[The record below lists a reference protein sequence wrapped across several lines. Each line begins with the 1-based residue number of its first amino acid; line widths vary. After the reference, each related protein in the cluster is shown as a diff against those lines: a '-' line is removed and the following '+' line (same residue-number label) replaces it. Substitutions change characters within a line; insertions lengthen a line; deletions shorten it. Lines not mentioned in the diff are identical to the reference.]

1 MTGQVRGLARK
12 LVHTFPPV
20 RRRDEL
26 LAARLELV
34 TELRELEAEQRAKVE
49 ELQAKIDE
57 LDAEGRK
64 ARIRTRRAQ
73 RQVETLR
80 EQVERSGGSS
90 TSSEA
95 DQASASAAA
104 NRILASGVFDVEWYQ
119 DQSGLTFADRAEAVS
134 HYVEEGRRAGWS
146 PHPLFLPARFDP
158 RRWDRDETDP
168 LVAYLEGADGAWEK
182 STSPLF
188 DPARAHGS
196 RRPGRAPLASFL
208 KDGDPRTLPLAPD
221 AGWLRDGITLSEVR
235 EALRTQVGEPA
246 DEEATS
252 WRDRPAGNT
261 VAGLTS
267 VVVTDCT
274 STSDVL
280 AALGAIDSVTRDAD
294 GRTAQPVEVVLLVPD
309 ERRVVSVGLA
319 LARLARWDVR
329 VVSVSGTAGT
339 VAAAT
344 AAVHGPRG
352 EHTLL
357 MSARNGFKEGTLA
370 DWGTALAESGAAAV
384 HPLVLDSRHL
394 VSDAG
399 VVYPPHGKDPVPF
412 LEGMHPDSVVWPAPW
427 FSVPGAPVPLLA
439 RTESIRTVLGDELG
453 DDQAGDLWADVSLS
467 QRLAVQEGRPVVVVP
482 DLVGTRAG
490 GAAAFDSSPQ
500 PEEDL
505 LAFRTAWQQVP
516 SGSADLFQAFG
527 VSPVF
532 TGVSALSAPEKQ
544 KSWTRALWL
553 PAGAGHRATVVES
566 PPSLRWAIKTAAPSG
581 DRARQWGDF
590 HFANSL
596 ADALRALGQ
605 HAVVDYR
612 LNDARPTSYTDDVV
626 VTLRGLFA
634 VTLPTNVTSVAWVIS
649 HPDVVTA
656 RELESYDLRYAASPG
671 WARDVSSAWHLPVR
685 PLLQCTDPNRF
696 YIDDEPVPEVVG
708 KALFVGNSRGEA
720 RPVVMHTVA
729 SGTPIAVYGQHW
741 EEFLPPEAIAGTYV
755 PNEILRRYYRSAAW
769 ALNDHWADM
778 RDLGFVSNRVFD
790 VLASGGRLLT
800 DEIEGLDEITRTVL
814 PERGLARFR
823 TAADLD
829 AVLAEESGAWYDD
842 TSLRALSDYVR
853 KEHSFAARAQV
864 LLEDVLAHRAA
875 ASDGASRPS

>member
-12 LVHTFPPV
+12 LVDRFPPV

-34 TELRELEAEQRAKVE
+34 TELRELVTQQRAKVE
-49 ELQAKIDE
+49 ELQANADA
-57 LDAEGRK
+57 LDAEARK
-64 ARIRTRRAQ
+64 ERIRTRRAR
-73 RQVETLR
+73 RQVEELR

-119 DQSGLTFADRAEAVS
+119 DQAGLTFADRAEAVS

-158 RRWDRDETDP
+158 RRWDREETDP
-168 LVAYLEGADGAWEK
+168 LVAYLEGADGAWER

-196 RRPGRAPLASFL
+196 RRPGRAPLASL
-208 KDGDPRTLPLAPD
+208 LEDGDPQTLPLAPD
-221 AGWLRDGITLSEVR
+221 AGWLRAGITLSEVR
-235 EALRTQVGEPA
+235 EALRTQVGAPV

-252 WRDRPAGNT
+252 WRDRPAGST
-261 VAGLTS
+261 VPGLTS

-274 STSDVL
+274 STSEVL
-280 AALGAIDSVTRDAD
+280 AALGAIDPVTRAAD
-294 GRTAQPVEVVLLVPD
+294 GGTAQSVEVVLLVPD
-309 ERRVVSVGLA
+309 ERRGVSVGLA

-329 VVSVSGTAGT
+329 VVSVPEQAGT
-339 VAAAT
+339 VAAVT
-344 AAVHGPRG
+344 AAVHGSRG

-357 MSARNGFKEGTLA
+357 MSARNGFREGTLA
-370 DWGTALAESGAAAV
+370 DWRTAFSESGAAVV
-384 HPLVLDSRHL
+384 HPLVLDGRHL

-439 RTESIRTVLGDELG
+439 RTESVRTVLGDDPG
-453 DDQAGDLWADVSLS
+453 DGRAGDLWADISLS
-467 QRLAVQEGRPVVVVP
+467 QRLAAREGRPVVVVP
-482 DLVGTRAG
+482 GLVGTRGG

-505 LAFRTAWQQVP
+505 TAFRTTWQQVP
-516 SGSADLFQAFG
+516 SGSADLFQAFD

-532 TGVSALSAPEKQ
+532 QGVSALSAPEKQ

-566 PPSLRWAIKTAAPSG
+566 PPSLRWAIKTAAPSA

-605 HAVVDYR
+605 RAVVDYR

-656 RELESYDLRYAASPG
+656 RELGSYDLRYAASPG
-671 WARDVSSAWHLPVR
+671 WARDVSSAWQLPVR
-685 PLLQCTDPNRF
+685 PLLQCTDPSRF

-729 SGTPIAVYGQHW
+729 SGTPIAVYGEHW

-823 TAADLD
+823 TAEDLD
-829 AVLAEESGAWYDD
+829 AVLAQESGAWYDE

-853 KEHSFAARAQV
+853 KEHSFGARAQV
-864 LLEDVLAHRAA
+864 LLEDVLAHRAT
-875 ASDGASRPS
+875 ASGGASHPS

>member
-1 MTGQVRGLARK
+1 M
-12 LVHTFPPV
+12 
-20 RRRDEL
+20 
-26 LAARLELV
+26 
-34 TELRELEAEQRAKVE
+34 
-49 ELQAKIDE
+49 
-57 LDAEGRK
+57 
-64 ARIRTRRAQ
+64 
-73 RQVETLR
+73 
-80 EQVERSGGSS
+80 
-90 TSSEA
+90 SSEVEPNSAPEA
-95 DQASASAAA
+95 DPPPASATD
-104 NRILASGVFDVEWYQ
+104 RILASGVFDVEWYQ
-119 DQSGLTFADRAEAVS
+119 DQAGLTFADRAEAVS

-168 LVAYLEGADGAWEK
+168 LVAYLDGADGAWER

-196 RRPGRAPLASFL
+196 RRPDRAPLESL
-208 KDGDPRTLPLAPD
+208 LEDGVPPTLPLAPD
-221 AGWLRDGITLSEVR
+221 AGWLRDGVTLLDVR
-235 EALRTQVGEPA
+235 EALRAQVGVAA
-246 DEEATS
+246 DEEVAS
-252 WRDRPAGNT
+252 WRSSPAAGT
-261 VAGLTS
+261 VPGLMS
-267 VVVTDCT
+267 IVVADCA
-274 STSDVL
+274 STSEVL
-280 AALGAIDSVTRDAD
+280 AALGAIDPVTRAAA
-294 GRTAQPVEVVLLVPD
+294 GRPAQPVEVVLLVPD
-309 ERRVVSVGLA
+309 EDRRASVGLA
-319 LARLARWDVR
+319 LASLARWEVR
-329 VVSVSGTAGT
+329 VVSVSGPAGT
-339 VAAAT
+339 VAAVT
-344 AAVHGPRG
+344 AAVHGSRG

-357 MSARNGFKEGTLA
+357 MSARNGFREGTLA
-370 DWGTALAESGAAAV
+370 DWCTAFSESGAAAV
-384 HPLVLDSRHL
+384 HPLVLDGRHL

-439 RTESIRTVLGDELG
+439 RTESVRTVLGD
-453 DDQAGDLWADVSLS
+453 DQPGGLWADIGLS
-467 QRLAVQEGRPVVVVP
+467 QRLAAQEGRPVVVVP
-482 DLVGTRAG
+482 DLVGTRGG

-505 LAFRTAWQQVP
+505 LAFRTTWQQVP
-516 SGSADLFQAFG
+516 SGSADLFHAFG

-532 TGVSALSAPEKQ
+532 LGVSALSAPEKQ

-566 PPSLRWAIKTAAPSG
+566 PPSLRWAIKTAAPSA

-605 HAVVDYR
+605 RAVVDYR

-685 PLLQCTDPNRF
+685 PLLQCTDPSRF

-729 SGTPIAVYGQHW
+729 SGTPIAVYGEHW

-823 TAADLD
+823 SAEELD
-829 AVLAEESGAWYDD
+829 AVLAEESGARYDD

-853 KEHSFAARAQV
+853 KEHSFGARAQV

-875 ASDGASRPS
+875 AGVGVSRSS